1 MANARR
7 RACRPRDSH
16 PRLPRLH
23 SHPCHPPPATRGT
36 AARTPC
42 MYHTAHAL
50 GEAGLHMEEESG
62 RTVLLLE
69 VAVEVEAHLA
79 SADAGS

>member
-1 MANARR
+1 MLAVEPAALATPT
-7 RACRPRDSH
+7 RASPGFIDTRATR
-16 PRLPRLH
+16 
-23 SHPCHPPPATRGT
+23 HPPL
-36 AARTPC
+36 AAPLHARHACITHA
-42 MYHTAHAL
+42 YAL